1 MTELIGL
8 LTLLNNGYSANYF
21 VCLFVS
27 VECCITACVHCHQAK
42 DMVGM
47 VNKFAAKVEE
57 KKGSLSEDEV
67 QCIHVDMCFPQPPDL
82 QCSHSSEGVE

>member
-1 MTELIGL
+1 
-8 LTLLNNGYSANYF
+8 
-21 VCLFVS
+21 
-27 VECCITACVHCHQAK
+27 
-42 DMVGM
+42 MVGM

-67 QCIHVDMCFPQPPDL
+67 QCFPQPPDL

>member
-1 MTELIGL
+1 M
-8 LTLLNNGYSANYF
+8 
-21 VCLFVS
+21 
-27 VECCITACVHCHQAK
+27 TACVHCHQAK

-67 QCIHVDMCFPQPPDL
+67 HVCM
-82 QCSHSSEGVE
+82 